1 MFRVKMFLVVVA
13 SVFLFLPVA
22 ACQPAAVPV
31 TAPAPGAPEKVAPA
45 SAPAEIKPKTVPADT
60 QPEPVARHTISEDA
74 QSEETIPPG
83 APSGA
88 PAETTAPPPVP
99 DDTASAEP
107 ELSDELRRNSEMMT
121 SGGKRGFNES
131 GLGIGEMAV
140 NFTLRDI
147 DSREFRLSGL
157 LAEKPVVMVFGS
169 FT

>member
-1 MFRVKMFLVVVA
+1 MFRVRMFLVIVA
-13 SVFLFLPVA
+13 SVLLLLPAA
-22 ACQPAAVPV
+22 ACQPAAVPA
-31 TAPAPGAPEKVAPA
+31 TAPASGAPEKVAPA
-45 SAPAEIKPKTVPADT
+45 SAQAEIKPKTVPADT
-60 QPEPVARHTISEDA
+60 QPDPVARHTISEDA
-74 QSEETIPPG
+74 QSEETIPPE

-88 PAETTAPPPVP
+88 PAETTAPSPVP
-99 DDTASAEP
+99 GDTASAEP
-107 ELSDELRRNSEMMT
+107 ELSAELRKNSEMMT

-131 GLGIGEMAV
+131 GLGIGETAV